1 MKKIIW
7 IAVFLFLGY
16 GIIVAVGHRPEI
28 PQYEKI
34 FDGWQQE
41 NVKAVIMLHNEYE
54 YSLSENETEQ
64 FIELLQK
71 IKVEAVTLEHTV
83 PRDGCGSLY
92 EVEVQNTNGEM
103 LRLKPETGVPLE
115 GQKEIIIVDG
125 IGYIGERKPIIQM
138 EEFLSQID
146 IREFI
151 DANKQAGVSATFPFK
166 ELKEGK
172 IETINLK
179 NGEREYL
186 LSEEETDAFCE
197 CFWDMAVYEE
207 LADYKTLKDIHGVFA
222 ADMLIRKNDNET
234 IKLKLN
240 YKVIHINDKC
250 HIIRVAAQ
258 NELYHFIRNCMDN
271 ISENKVE
278 NKE

>member
-7 IAVFLFLGY
+7 IAISLFLGY
-16 GIIVAVGHRPEI
+16 GILAAVGHRIEKT
-28 PQYEKI
+28 QYETI
-34 FDGWQQE
+34 FDGWQLE
-41 NVKAVIMLHNEYE
+41 NVETVTMRHNEYE
-54 YSLSENETEQ
+54 YSLSESETEH

-71 IKVEAVTLEHTV
+71 IKVEAVTLEHAV

-92 EVEVQNTNGEM
+92 EMEVRKENGET
-103 LRLKPETGVPLE
+103 LRLKPETGVPLK

-125 IGYIGERKPIIQM
+125 TGYIGDRAPIVQM
-138 EEFLSQID
+138 EEFLSQIE

-151 DANKQAGVSATFPFK
+151 DVNKQVGVSATFPFK

-172 IETINLK
+172 SETIILK
-179 NGEREYL
+179 NGDREYQ

-197 CFWDMAVYEE
+197 RFWNMAVYEE

-222 ADMLIRKNDNET
+222 TDILIQKNDNET

-240 YKVIHINDKC
+240 YKVIHINDKS

-258 NELYHFIRNCMDN
+258 NELYHFIRNCMGN
-271 ISENKVE
+271 L
-278 NKE
+278 